1 MTRVIVLLGL
11 VSVFTAFPVQT
22 PAQPTPAGL
31 ILVTEEGQQPV
42 PTVNVD
48 GDEMLFLDTVVNL
61 FQVTVAENTGAG
73 TLTVNTGSQ
82 NIILT
87 ANQQL
92 ASIGGRLIS
101 LNSAPRRIEGRW
113 LVPVDF
119 LTDALALV
127 YDRTLEFRR
136 QSRLILVGD
145 VTVPH
150 ISLRYVSR
158 ERYDDLELEITPNAS
173 YELTEA
179 DNRLL
184 LQFDADAV
192 EVGQIPVAA
201 GDIISGIQISNVPPG
216 LVIELGPAY
225 ASHSISQVTPSD
237 DSATL
242 SLTLESS
249 SSDADTLLSAPPT
262 NAVGAARESV
272 PVPPRADSP
281 PLFETRPTIRTVVV
295 DAGHGGLDEGAEG
308 SDGTLE
314 KDITLS
320 TARLLTTALERRL
333 GVRVILTRS
342 RDTDV
347 DLDQRAAVANNSNAD
362 LFISLHV
369 NSSISA
375 IPTGAE
381 IFYLS
386 VDEYGTEALDIVNRE
401 ERRLPIAGG
410 GTREIDIIPWELAQ
424 LYHLN
429 QSAVFA
435 QFVEEELRQRVPLSP
450 RAIQQAPFRV
460 LAGANMPAVLLEMGF
475 ISNREQEQQLLSASF
490 QTSIVE
496 ALVTSVVRFQEII
509 ERTNGPLSSRV
520 IDGLDT
526 PGTLDTASGG
536 R

>member
-1 MTRVIVLLGL
+1 MTRVIVLLSL

-22 PAQPTPAGL
+22 PAQTTPTGL
-31 ILVTEEGQQPV
+31 ILVTEEGQRPV

-61 FQVTVAENTGAG
+61 FQVTVAENAGAG

-92 ASIGGRLIS
+92 ASVGGRLVS
-101 LNSAPRRIEGRW
+101 LDSAPRHTGGRW

-119 LTDALALV
+119 LTDALAPV

-136 QSRLILVGD
+136 QSRLILVGN
-145 VTVPH
+145 VVVPH
-150 ISLRYVSR
+150 VSLRYVSR
-158 ERYDDLELEITPNAS
+158 ERHDDLELEITPNAS

-192 EVGQIPVAA
+192 EVGPIPDAA
-201 GDIISGIQISNVPPG
+201 GDIIRSIQISNVPPG

-225 ASHSISQVTPSD
+225 ASHSISQVASSD

-249 SSDADTLLSAPPT
+249 PADADTLLSAPP
-262 NAVGAARESV
+262 NAVGAARESA

-281 PLFETRPTIRTVVV
+281 PLFETSPTIRTVVV

-347 DLDQRAAVANNSNAD
+347 ALDQRAAIANNSNAD

-386 VDEYGTEALDIVNRE
+386 VDEYGTEAQDIVNRE

-410 GTREIDIIPWELAQ
+410 GTREIDMIPWELAQ

-429 QSAVFA
+429 QSVVFA
-435 QFVEEELRQRVPLSP
+435 QFVEEELRRRVPLSP

-475 ISNREQEQQLLSASF
+475 ISNREQEQQLLTASF

-509 ERTNGPLSSRV
+509 ERTNSPLSGRV

-526 PGTLDTASGG
+526 LGTLDPVSDG